1 METGGSGYPHL
12 PTLIP
17 QCLPSPRAGW
27 SAGLWSEPRKWR
39 GAGLGLDGHYPILCS
54 FVGLSFQPGVLLPA
68 GTGVGG
74 AGVGSLGLGLLL
86 VQPGKEPLVSRV
98 RFEYSSLAV
107 LSPLAGGLCRVGT
120 R

>member
-1 METGGSGYPHL
+1 MERGGSGYPHL

-17 QCLPSPRAGW
+17 WLLPSPRAGW
-27 SAGLWSEPRKWR
+27 SAGLWSEPRNWR
-39 GAGLGLDGHYPILCS
+39 GAGLGLDGRCPILCS
-54 FVGLSFQPGVLLPA
+54 FVGLSFRPRVLLPA
-68 GTGVGG
+68 GMGMGG

-86 VQPGKEPLVSRV
+86 VQPGKEPLVSRI
-98 RFEYSSLAV
+98 RFDYSSLAA